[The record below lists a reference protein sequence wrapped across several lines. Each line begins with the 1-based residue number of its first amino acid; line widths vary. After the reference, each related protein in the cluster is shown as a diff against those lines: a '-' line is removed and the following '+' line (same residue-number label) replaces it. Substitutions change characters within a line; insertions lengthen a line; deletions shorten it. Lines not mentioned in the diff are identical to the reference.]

1 MATDK
6 LNMNYE
12 VHPSPQKDEKGKY
25 QMYVRPQRGRKLS
38 MKQMDGYCTEHSTL
52 LDGELTRALEIFAR
66 QASQLL
72 AQGYRIETPIGS
84 FAPKLGLKRKYYD
97 ADEVKDE
104 DVTLTGIDYI
114 PVKEWEDKIADWL
127 GGFNRFENPNVQK
140 NMADKDQLEQIMRA
154 CIAEFD
160 GYTTARIFSV
170 RASLT
175 YYSARRQLDEWCKGE
190 NPKLL
195 RTMRGQEYIYT
206 EI

>member
-127 GGFNRFENPNVQK
+127 CGFNRFENPNVQK

-154 CIAEFD
+154 CIAEFG

-175 YYSARRQLDEWCKGE
+175 YYSARRQLDDWCKGE

>member
-38 MKQMDGYCTEHSTL
+38 MKQLDGYCTEHSTL

-72 AQGYRIETPIGS
+72 ARGYRIETPIGS

-160 GYTTARIFSV
+160 GYITAHIFSV

-175 YYSARRQLDEWCKGE
+175 YYSARRQLDAWCKGE

-195 RTMRGQEYIYT
+195 RTKRGQEYIYT